1 MKLIN
6 NCVCCGS
13 KRLERGLGY
22 FQPFI
27 SHKVMDY
34 PAEQINVNGGA
45 FYPLLFTNSLRCVD
59 CSFVFSQVRFDDEEM
74 AKIYTDYRGPE
85 YTDTRSLFEPG
96 YAQLN
101 KNLGKHPQEV
111 QSRAAAL
118 ASFVHPE
125 VDITKVSSVLDY
137 GGDEGQHIPSYFS
150 QDKKY
155 VYEVSGVDAV
165 EGVTKVND
173 ASNGYVDF
181 IICSNVLEH
190 LPYPAKALD
199 KISNW
204 MHKDTILFIDVPDEM
219 TGNGEHPLS
228 FHEHINYF
236 TEPSIKALMQKNG
249 FEVLKVKTVELD
261 FGYAQAR
268 QVFLL
273 AKLSYP

>member
-1 MKLIN
+1 MKLIS

-13 KRLERGLGY
+13 KKLEKRLGY

-27 SHKVMDY
+27 SNKVMDY
-34 PAEQINVNGGA
+34 PAQELNVNGGR
-45 FYPLLFTNSLRCVD
+45 FYPLLFTNSLKCLD

-74 AKIYTDYRGPE
+74 GKIYTDYRGE
-85 YTDTRSLFEPG
+85 SYTALRSIFEPG

-101 KNLGKHPQEV
+101 KNLGKHPQEI

-118 ASFVHPE
+118 TSFVQSE
-125 VDITKVSSVLDY
+125 VDVAEISFVLDY
-137 GGDEGQHIPSYFS
+137 GGDEGQHIPASFS
-150 QDKKY
+150 KAKKY
-155 VYEVSGVDAV
+155 VYEVSGVDV
-165 EGVTKVND
+165 IEGVTKVND
-173 ASNGYVDF
+173 SFTGCADF

-204 MHKDTILFIDVPDEM
+204 MHKNTLLFIDVPDEIAA
-219 TGNGEHPLS
+219 NEHHPIS

-236 TEPSIKALMQKNG
+236 TEPSAKALMQKNG

-261 FGYAQAR
+261 YGYAQAR